1 MFLWIFLE
9 NSESKIPH
17 SFLPDLDLE
26 GTCSQNMWQPL
37 GGSYRERLPED
48 GIKAELVESWHRGKK
63 WVLEIS
69 LEHLHRG
76 VPKILKFLVA

>member
-1 MFLWIFLE
+1 
-9 NSESKIPH
+9 
-17 SFLPDLDLE
+17 
-26 GTCSQNMWQPL
+26 MWQPL